1 MIYRS
6 HPALVTEGVSRSS
19 TRRGAGGD
27 GRVGPQDVRCNRVRS
42 SRVVVVPR
50 RWDQPPGRKPGAT
63 EANKPGLRR
72 EREVSRK
79 AIAQGVPDR
88 FGLPDY
94 LVCASTLF
102 STQGLRVRP
111 APGAPCALCLL
122 EGQRSATLGR
132 EIAPR
137 ECKRAAATSPS
148 RKHVM
153 LTADAVLIVSPAAH
167 RRAWQRLENA

>member
-111 APGAPCALCLL
+111 APGAPCALFLQ
-122 EGQRSATLGR
+122 EGQRFDKARTQ
-132 EIAPR
+132 IAPR
-137 ECKRAAATSPS
+137 ECCCMSSPLSSSGLPPSLKLRRPSELLARRS
-148 RKHVM
+148 RGG
-153 LTADAVLIVSPAAH
+153 AG
-167 RRAWQRLENA
+167 